1 MVKSLR
7 CLCLLKVSS
16 MELSSFDDLPPGV
29 VKDLKLMKLFNGNYI
44 EYYEDTDSN
53 NVDTIALQTALT
65 IQYDGE
71 SWIFQS
77 RSNLSLISCCV
88 FCDASQP
95 ALLQFQAM
103 EGELVKITSPFV
115 FVRHWISASW
125 LEIVYGGLAMQLSV
139 YMNTE
144 ETSGSGELSFSG
156 SSRSVVFNSILRVDL
171 SKKGT
176 RVLTHRGEG
185 FSLFGHLHYFR
196 NRLDQIAGW
205 VLFCIFA
212 CYLFIILVA

>member
-1 MVKSLR
+1 
-7 CLCLLKVSS
+7 
-16 MELSSFDDLPPGV
+16 MELPSFDDLPPGV
-29 VKDLKLMKLFNGNYI
+29 VTDLKLMKLFNGNYI
-44 EYYEDTDSN
+44 ESYEDTDAN
-53 NVDTIALQTALT
+53 NVDTVALQTALT

-71 SWIFQS
+71 SWIFKS
-77 RSNLSLISCCV
+77 RSNLSRIQCCV

-95 ALLQFQAM
+95 VLLQFTAK

-125 LEIVYGGLAMQLSV
+125 LEILYGGLAMQFSV

-144 ETSGSGELSFSG
+144 ETCGELSFSG
-156 SSRSVVFNSILRVDL
+156 ISRSVVFNSILRVDL

-185 FSLFGHLHYFR
+185 LSLFGHLHYFR
-196 NRLDQIAGW
+196 NRLDQSAGS
-205 VLFCIFA
+205 VLYFIFA
-212 CYLFIILVA
+212 CFLLLP